1 MKSKIKLTTAFL
13 DKLPG
18 QLADSVAAA
27 LKETDI
33 PEEGT
38 EIYRRAGDG
47 NPLELNDAERGVVA
61 YVSTRGV
68 DRDNE
73 IVVPDGVLM
82 DTFRTAPH
90 VLWNHKWSELPI
102 GHDPFIG
109 SNGTGVIARSLLAD
123 TTQGLDV
130 WKLIKGQ
137 HLRTSS
143 IGFIPISVMTPS
155 NNGWGELMDRL
166 DVLWPEFDKHKSNNL
181 EAVILKSIMLEH
193 SYVSVPANPGALVL
207 AVSSKSLDL
216 SERILKDLGVEVE
229 VVDEIPA
236 VDILD
241 KVPEPDEEV
250 VEPVVPEVKEVK
262 LHARLIARPQ
272 APAIVPKQLEEI
284 VAERLE
290 LLTGRI

>member
-1 MKSKIKLTTAFL
+1 
-13 DKLPG
+13 
-18 QLADSVAAA
+18 VAAA
-27 LKETDI
+27 LKETDL

-47 NPLELNDAERGVVA
+47 NPLELNDSERGVVA
-61 YVSTRGV
+61 YVSTRSV
-68 DRDNE
+68 DRDRE
-73 IVVPDGVLM
+73 IVVPDGVLL

-90 VLWNHKWSELPI
+90 VLWNHKWSDPPI

-109 SNGTGVIARSLLAD
+109 SNGTGVISRSLLAD
-123 TTQGLDV
+123 TERGVEV

-143 IGFIPISVMTPS
+143 IGFIPLSIMTPS
-155 NNGWGELMDRL
+155 TKGWGDLMDQL
-166 DVLWPEFDKHKSNNL
+166 DTLWPEFDKHKSNDL
-181 EAVILKSIMLEH
+181 EAVIVKSIMLEH

-207 AVSSKSLDL
+207 AVSSKSIDL

-229 VVDEIPA
+229 VTDDVTPDDVLEA
-236 VDILD
+236 A
-241 KVPEPDEEV
+241 PEPDEPD
-250 VEPVVPEVKEVK
+250 EPEAPAPEVKEAK
-262 LHARLIARPQ
+262 LHARLIARPS
-272 APAIVPKQLEEI
+272 APAVKPKQLQEI